1 MKFQKEWFRI
11 INRLKHYIVAKVL
24 EKKLYVGNEEVK
36 GWLSQEDSYF
46 LYLSVLFSRPKSILE
61 IGHCFGKSTAAI
73 CQAIKDAKINC
84 RFDSFDLDFDS
95 IEYYEEYFSS
105 IHKQKIS
112 IKPFTADV
120 LRSGNTLSSVA
131 QKNLTELNLEKYVNL
146 ITSDFRKSNFLSY
159 DLIFADTMHE
169 KEEIKNNLNDI
180 IKFSH

>member
-1 MKFQKEWFRI
+1 M
-11 INRLKHYIVAKVL
+11 
-24 EKKLYVGNEEVK
+24 
-36 GWLSQEDSYF
+36 
-46 LYLSVLFSRPKSILE
+46 
-61 IGHCFGKSTAAI
+61 
-73 CQAIKDAKINC
+73 
-84 RFDSFDLDFDS
+84 DFDS

-112 IKPFTADV
+112 IKPFIADV

-131 QKNLTELNLEKYVNL
+131 QRNLTELNLEKFVNL

-180 IKFSH
+180 IKFSHSNTLFLFDDMKNENISQIESSSSLVFVRRSGKVGLFTHTTNKKIGS